1 MKFAILFLSVCVCVC
16 ITSHSAISWCSRAYL
31 QKEVTAVWKMRC
43 RLWQNEFWIKERRN
57 YWSDQLLW
65 LLCVEN
71 TSIKTVIYHFL
82 FTFLLCDSFPLVI
95 HRHNSV
101 FFLLSLWLCPLQF
114 YLLSMFFVYHPVPEI
129 LCFVWQSTTT
139 PYVFVCFSRFPYRM
153 IKREWQ
159 LSCFR
164 EQAFVISFPFPSFL
178 SLVSCCKLPPPS
190 STWKCTHTHK
200 EFEMLHKQA
209 HTILFSTHMQML
221 FEHKQKHTNTMQV
234 HEFHRN
240 SCKHPLIQPCS
251 GDLHIQQIN
260 IRRYTSTCKYNI

>member
-1 MKFAILFLSVCVCVC
+1 
-16 ITSHSAISWCSRAYL
+16 
-31 QKEVTAVWKMRC
+31 MRC

-190 STWKCTHTHK
+190 STWKCTHTHTK
-200 EFEMLHKQA
+200 NLRCC
-209 HTILFSTHMQML
+209 
-221 FEHKQKHTNTMQV
+221 TN
-234 HEFHRN
+234 
-240 SCKHPLIQPCS
+240 KLIQSFSP
-251 GDLHIQQIN
+251 HICKCFLNIN
-260 IRRYTSTCKYNI
+260 KSTQTQCRCMSSTETAVSTL

>member
-1 MKFAILFLSVCVCVC
+1 
-16 ITSHSAISWCSRAYL
+16 
-31 QKEVTAVWKMRC
+31 
-43 RLWQNEFWIKERRN
+43 
-57 YWSDQLLW
+57 
-65 LLCVEN
+65 
-71 TSIKTVIYHFL
+71 
-82 FTFLLCDSFPLVI
+82 
-95 HRHNSV
+95 
-101 FFLLSLWLCPLQF
+101 
-114 YLLSMFFVYHPVPEI
+114 MF
-129 LCFVWQSTTT
+129 CMATTT

-159 LSCFR
+159 LSRFR

-190 STWKCTHTHK
+190 STWKCTHTHTHK

-209 HTILFSTHMQML
+209 HTILFFTHMQML

-240 SCKHPLIQPCS
+240 SCKRPLIQPCS

>member
-1 MKFAILFLSVCVCVC
+1 MKFAILFLCVCVCVHNLPFGNFLMLKSLLAEGGDSC
-16 ITSHSAISWCSRAYL
+16 LKNEMQTLTKWVLNKRKEKLLKWSAVVVVVCRKYKYQNSYL
-31 QKEVTAVWKMRC
+31 P
-43 RLWQNEFWIKERRN
+43 
-57 YWSDQLLW
+57 LL
-65 LLCVEN
+65 V
-71 TSIKTVIYHFL
+71 

-114 YLLSMFFVYHPVPEI
+114 YLFSMFFVYHPVPEI

>member
-1 MKFAILFLSVCVCVC
+1 M
-16 ITSHSAISWCSRAYL
+16 
-31 QKEVTAVWKMRC
+31 TAVWKMRC

-114 YLLSMFFVYHPVPEI
+114 YLFSMFFVYHSVPEI

-190 STWKCTHTHK
+190 STWKCTHTHTK
-200 EFEMLHKQA
+200 NLRCC
-209 HTILFSTHMQML
+209 
-221 FEHKQKHTNTMQV
+221 TN
-234 HEFHRN
+234 
-240 SCKHPLIQPCS
+240 KLIQSFSP
-251 GDLHIQQIN
+251 HICKCFLNIN
-260 IRRYTSTCKYNI
+260 KSTQTQCRCMSSTETAVSTL